1 MKRSM
6 IPPRDHRPIKRRR
19 LTFNYSP
26 RINFGVLFEKSREEL
41 EKKQTEIEIKKEM
54 AETKIEPASEVE
66 ITIPPASLT
75 ARVSPTKAE
84 TARTSSPPKRSIKA
98 EPTFQTP
105 TDFPS
110 LSPSLSPPPSPSV
123 SPSADPTLAASSN
136 CPSLSPTTQE
146 EENGNSYNPFEFVRP
161 PRKYRESQEQSSNSP
176 DRDLVKKMYAISQPS
191 YKNES
196 YDNSFQYSVF
206 RGNTKTQQR
215 PNGFFS
221 PKILSFTQQRQVASR
236 SAFEVKSQRHL
247 KISQSTI
254 TPGKKGKI
262 PKNPP
267 KRLTNTQRLQRREKQ
282 IKFGKATEGYLNY
295 VRLVPKHK
303 RGPNDPV
310 TPDLAISSS
319 KRSFDKITR
328 QWRRQLHAWDRVKL
342 TQVQVDFL
350 QEQKHSGNAKQ
361 EPDEYVQDQ
370 GSPEGGNIQQLEEQ
384 PTHNMGNVEEH
395 EYTIVA

>member
-54 AETKIEPASEVE
+54 VETKIEPAAEVEE

-75 ARVSPTKAE
+75 AEVSPRKPE
-84 TARTSSPPKRSIKA
+84 TTRTSSPPKRSIKA

-105 TDFPS
+105 T
-110 LSPSLSPPPSPSV
+110 
-123 SPSADPTLAASSN
+123 
-136 CPSLSPTTQE
+136 
-146 EENGNSYNPFEFVRP
+146 FVRP

-191 YKNES
+191 YKNDS
-196 YDNSFQYSVF
+196 YDNSFQYSWF

-215 PNGFFS
+215 PNGFFN
-221 PKILSFTQQRQVASR
+221 PKILSFTQQRQAASR
-236 SAFEVKSQRHL
+236 SAFEVKSQRQL

-328 QWRRQLHAWDRVKL
+328 QWRRQLHAWDSVKL

-361 EPDEYVQDQ
+361 EPVEYVQDE
-370 GSPEGGNIQQLEEQ
+370 GLLEGGNIQQLEEQ
-384 PTHNMGNVEEH
+384 PTPNLGNLKEHN
-395 EYTIVA
+395 YAIVA